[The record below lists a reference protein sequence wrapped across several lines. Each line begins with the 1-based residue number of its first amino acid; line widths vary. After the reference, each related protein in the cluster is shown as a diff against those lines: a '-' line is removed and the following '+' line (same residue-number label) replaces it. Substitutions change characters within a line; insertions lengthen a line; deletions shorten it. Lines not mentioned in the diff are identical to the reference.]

1 MTTQRVIVLCAP
13 TSRLDTSAAELF
25 VVEPASR
32 QRPVR
37 AIGARLASRREG
49 SVITTFSLAPSVG
62 EVMSEHFFGR
72 KVSEEKNEDGQFELT
87 LEIDEQVRDGV
98 RKRKAL
104 VKLAFD
110 TKARATETGVEWTD
124 ERLERLAAF
133 F

>member
-1 MTTQRVIVLCAP
+1 MYDVEPMTTQRVIVLCAP
-13 TSRLDTSAAELF
+13 TSRLDTTAAELF

-72 KVSEEKNEDGQFELT
+72 KVSEEKNEDGQFDHPRDRRASSRWRPKTKGPCPRIRHEGS
-87 LEIDEQVRDGV
+87 RDGNGS
-98 RKRKAL
+98 
-104 VKLAFD
+104 
-110 TKARATETGVEWTD
+110 GVD
-124 ERLERLAAF
+124 G
-133 F
+133 